1 MVEYEKESSEKEI
14 YRLIMEYRRSE
25 ESWSQRNQ
33 IITDWLRKY
42 EEELKL
48 LTNNGI
54 LLVKRMLDVTQ
65 EQASQLITNLIRNL
79 CELKMRELFY
89 QFDRFWRAEIGPLDS
104 PSSSYNNYCIV
115 AERRLRDCYQKVKG
129 KMDDEL
135 LDQEKNQDGY
145 SVRIPVD
152 ISSKE
157 YLDFATWFY
166 MIKSCD
172 YMTLVAADTIEF
184 IKIAGRSIRLEH
196 LFSTDSITPV

>member
-1 MVEYEKESSEKEI
+1 
-14 YRLIMEYRRSE
+14 
-25 ESWSQRNQ
+25 
-33 IITDWLRKY
+33 
-42 EEELKL
+42 
-48 LTNNGI
+48 
-54 LLVKRMLDVTQ
+54 
-65 EQASQLITNLIRNL
+65 
-79 CELKMRELFY
+79 
-89 QFDRFWRAEIGPLDS
+89 
-104 PSSSYNNYCIV
+104 
-115 AERRLRDCYQKVKG
+115 
-129 KMDDEL
+129 MDDEL